1 MKSEVYYTNLR
12 TGFNNSLIDKLDR
25 LMVRA
30 GIESIDF
37 KDRYA
42 AIKMHFGEPGNLAF
56 LRPNWA
62 KCVADRVKALGG

>member
-42 AIKMHFGEPGNLAF
+42 AIKI
-56 LRPNWA
+56 
-62 KCVADRVKALGG
+62 DRKSVV